1 MAQNSQDAHIELK
14 ETLTFGL
21 LGLVTLPT
29 HLITLRL
36 QTQGCE
42 RAYKSIGDAFIRIA
56 KEEGIRAFAKGGT
69 STLASNLL
77 YTPLTN
83 GFGGV
88 SKKAVAMLH
97 LQKMDEVED
106 LTPQGVLESNTAAL
120 FVSTVRHS
128 CQN

>member
-1 MAQNSQDAHIELK
+1 MLVPCTLLPMAQNSQDAHIELK

-56 KEEGIRAFAKGGT
+56 KEEDSNDPRKHHGQAAISAGAFGSRSVSW
-69 STLASNLL
+69 ST
-77 YTPLTN
+77 
-83 GFGGV
+83 G
-88 SKKAVAMLH
+88 LH
-97 LQKMDEVED
+97 LE
-106 LTPQGVLESNTAAL
+106 G
-120 FVSTVRHS
+120 F
-128 CQN
+128 